1 MTVMGVAKFKRFFRA
16 AAEVNVDKDDLKR
29 YSEFVN
35 HKLYDLLL
43 LAEATARANVRDV
56 VQPWD
61 LPIPRGLQER
71 VHEFRMLDTDLELEP
86 ILEQVEQLP
95 PLDLAL
101 SDETQDELPM
111 VIGGLS
117 AALAE
122 TFKLIDPAL
131 KEPHSV
137 HWERSF
143 RLLDLLL

>member
-1 MTVMGVAKFKRFFRA
+1 MAVPKFQRFFRA

-29 YSEFVN
+29 FNEFVN
-35 HKLYDLLL
+35 QKLYDLLL

-61 LPIPRGLQER
+61 LPIPKGLQE
-71 VHEFRMLDTDLELEP
+71 HIHKFRKLDTDLELEP
-86 ILEQVEQLP
+86 ILEQVERLP
-95 PLDLAL
+95 PLDLTL
-101 SDETQDELPM
+101 SDETQNELPT

-117 AALAE
+117 VALAE
-122 TFKLIDPAL
+122 TFKLIDPGL

-143 RLLDLLL
+143 RLFNLLL

>member
-1 MTVMGVAKFKRFFRA
+1 MTVMGVPKFKRFFRA

-29 YSEFVN
+29 FTEFVN

-43 LAEATARANVRDV
+43 LAEATARSNVRDV

-61 LPIPRGLQER
+61 LPIPKGLQEHI
-71 VHEFRMLDTDLELEP
+71 HEFRKLDTDLELEP
-86 ILEQVEQLP
+86 ILEQVERLP
-95 PLDLAL
+95 PLDLTL
-101 SDETQDELPM
+101 SHETQDELPM

-117 AALAE
+117 IALAE
-122 TFKLIDPAL
+122 TFKLIDPGL

-143 RLLDLLL
+143 RLFDLLL

>member
-1 MTVMGVAKFKRFFRA
+1 MGVPKFTRFFRS

-29 YSEFVN
+29 YSDFVN

-43 LAEATARANVRDV
+43 LAEATAKANVRDV

-61 LPIPRGLQER
+61 LPITKGLQER
-71 VHEFRMLDTDLELEP
+71 IHEFRKLDTDIELEP
-86 ILEQVEQLP
+86 ILEQLEQVP

-101 SDETQDELPM
+101 SDETEEELPM

-117 AALAE
+117 VALAK
-122 TFKLIDPAL
+122 TFKLIDPGL

-143 RLLDLLL
+143 RLFDLLL